1 MSGSY
6 DNDNIFARILRGE
19 IPASKVD
26 EDDTT
31 LSFADVNPQAPSH
44 TLVIPKGAYAT
55 LTDFADGA
63 SDAELAGWVRAL
75 VRVAK
80 AGGIDGSGYRVIV
93 NCGGDGH
100 QEVPHLHGHV
110 VGGSPLGPMLSG
122 KRGTADGGS

>member
-1 MSGSY
+1 MSDSY

-19 IPASKVD
+19 IPANKVD

-31 LSFADVNPQAPSH
+31 LSFSDVAPQAASH
-44 TLVIPKGAYAT
+44 TLVIPKGAY
-55 LTDFADGA
+55 TDITEFAEKA

-80 AGGIDGSGYRVIV
+80 AESLDAGGYRVIV
-93 NCGGDGH
+93 NCGRDGH

-110 VGGSPLGPMLSG
+110 LGGHALGPMLS
-122 KRGTADGGS
+122 KRK